1 MIIQWTYGESIWN
14 HIYYIIKE
22 DDDDDDDDIAEDLGY
37 TNTKYTWFNIL

>member
-1 MIIQWTYGESIWN
+1 MQWTYGESIWN

-22 DDDDDDDDIAEDLGY
+22 DDDDDDIAEDLGY

>member
-1 MIIQWTYGESIWN
+1 MQWTYGESIWN

-22 DDDDDDDDIAEDLGY
+22 DDDDDIAEDLGY